1 MSGHPKPAAT
11 VQFDSFVAISV
22 EWLRGQGSGL
32 CPLFIE
38 TDDAVKGVVCQ
49 SRIVCT
55 SYVLRIPLRGVFR
68 RGHRNY
74 RSSEVVNNP
83 ARRGSAQ
90 IPDEFLSLRFDQ

>member
-11 VQFDSFVAISV
+11 VQFDSFVVISV
-22 EWLRGQGSGL
+22 EWLRGQGAGL
-32 CPLFIE
+32 CPLFVE

-49 SRIVCT
+49 SRSACT
-55 SYVLRIPLRGVFR
+55 SYVLRMPLGGFFR

-83 ARRGSAQ
+83 ARLGSAQ
-90 IPDEFLSLRFDQ
+90 TPDEFMSLQFDQ